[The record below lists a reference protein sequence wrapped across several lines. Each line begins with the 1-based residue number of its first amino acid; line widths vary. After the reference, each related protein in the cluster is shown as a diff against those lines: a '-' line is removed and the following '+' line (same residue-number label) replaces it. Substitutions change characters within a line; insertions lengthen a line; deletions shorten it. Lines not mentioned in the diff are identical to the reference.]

1 MAKFCTNCGSELD
14 PGAKFCVNCGQ
25 KVEQEQNPQAGAG
38 AATVAGV
45 AAGAASSADI
55 SYKKSINDSTKQ
67 EGFAAA
73 NAQENVHTDA
83 NANANAN
90 TNTNAKA
97 DSNPKVNPDEFK
109 HTNAAG
115 DTNTDAY
122 SAQAAPKAGKKF
134 LNLGEGLNLLFK
146 DSSAD
151 KEAVFKELFFTS
163 AGRLNRKSYIYRSIF
178 LSFALGIIQLILEL
192 ATAAIEALELLFAV
206 MILAL
211 CIFGF
216 VASIMMLARR
226 LHDLDKSGWWML
238 LLFVPLVNILF
249 YIYILFFKGT
259 EGPNQYGE
267 DPLQQ

>member
-1 MAKFCTNCGSELD
+1 MANFCTNCGSELN

-25 KVEQEQNPQAGAG
+25 KVEQEQNPQAEAV
-38 AATVAGV
+38 ATTVAGV
-45 AAGAASSADI
+45 VAGAASSADI
-55 SYKKSINDSTKQ
+55 SYKKSINDSPKQ
-67 EGFAAA
+67 EGFVAA

-83 NANANAN
+83 NAD
-90 TNTNAKA
+90 TNGN
-97 DSNPKVNPDEFK
+97 SNPKVNPDEFK
-109 HTNAAG
+109 HTNTAG
-115 DTNTDAY
+115 EVNTDAY

-134 LNLGEGLNLLFK
+134 LNLGEGLDLLFK

-178 LSFALGIIQLILEL
+178 LSLVLGIIQGILEL
-192 ATAAIEALELLFAV
+192 ATVAIEALELLFAV
-206 MILAL
+206 LLLAL

-216 VASIMMLARR
+216 VAGIMMLARR

-259 EGPNQYGE
+259 EGPKQYGE